1 MSAVEV
7 SLGEVVVGM
16 LSRDDDTYGSHR
28 FVFDANYVSR
38 PRRPLLGQIFED
50 WIPDEKTKDNGIL
63 PWFDHLLPL
72 AHLPQR
78 KAIARD
84 AGIDPDDDLA
94 MLAWLG
100 DDLLGAV
107 RMRVIEATPFRSRRA
122 VAPLVQASEDALY
135 RASLPG
141 AQWKLSLAEGYK
153 GLTLPL
159 KGAAGAWI
167 AKFHSDIVRDAVA
180 REYATMTWARHAGL
194 DVPEIRMVSVDDIAG
209 LPNDVPRGD
218 GGVYL
223 IRRFDR
229 APKGVRIHT
238 EDFAQILDLP
248 QGPEQFKTSHEAI
261 AHVLAAIAGPCD
273 VRAYLRQVVFCVLAG
288 NGDAHAK
295 NWSVIYR
302 DGRSAALSPA
312 YDLTPTILV
321 EGKRHG
327 LALSL
332 DGGRQFDA
340 VTPDSFAHMA
350 ALIGQPSAKVAT
362 WARDDAAAAREAWH
376 TPEVQDLFG
385 PSDRRALQRHLD
397 ALQL

>member
-7 SLGEVVVGM
+7 SLGEVVVGV
-16 LSRDDDTYGSHR
+16 LS
-28 FVFDANYVSR
+28 
-38 PRRPLLGQIFED
+38 
-50 WIPDEKTKDNGIL
+50 
-63 PWFDHLLPL
+63 
-72 AHLPQR
+72 
-78 KAIARD
+78 RD

-238 EDFAQILDLP
+238 EDFAQILVLRAGEQRRRPREELVCHLP
-248 QGPEQFKTSHEAI
+248 RRSIGGSLSCVRPHADNSRRGKASRPRPLPRRGASVRRGDARLFRTHGGAYRATLGEGGDVGSRRRGSRAGSVAHPRGARPLRPIGPTR
-261 AHVLAAIAGPCD
+261 LAAAPG
-273 VRAYLRQVVFCVLAG
+273 RAATLSAYTLAE
-288 NGDAHAK
+288 A
-295 NWSVIYR
+295 R
-302 DGRSAALSPA
+302 
-312 YDLTPTILV
+312 LTPA
-321 EGKRHG
+321 K
-327 LALSL
+327 
-332 DGGRQFDA
+332 A
-340 VTPDSFAHMA
+340 VLTPAKA
-350 ALIGQPSAKVAT
+350 VLTPAKAVLTSAKAVLTAPRAHRT
-362 WARDDAAAAREAWH
+362 APRAHRTAREAPR
-376 TPEVQDLFG
+376 TPPLALRF
-385 PSDRRALQRHLD
+385 STKLRRICA
-397 ALQL
+397 APGAA